1 MFSFV
6 IIEARSIEVL
16 GVLAGSL
23 GWFRTREYVRGRL
36 EHFDA

>member
-6 IIEARSIEVL
+6 INEARSIEVP

-23 GWFRTREYVRGRL
+23 GWFGTREYV
-36 EHFDA
+36 